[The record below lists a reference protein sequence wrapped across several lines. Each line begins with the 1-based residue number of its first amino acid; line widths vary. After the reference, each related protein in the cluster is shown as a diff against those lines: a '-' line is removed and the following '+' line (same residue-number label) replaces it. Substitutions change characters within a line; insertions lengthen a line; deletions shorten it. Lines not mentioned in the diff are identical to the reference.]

1 MHKTEVMYIV
11 PYFDTD
17 QMGVIYH
24 GNYLR
29 YFEIARNQFLR
40 DMNYSYTQM
49 EEDGTMLPVVQV
61 QLDYK
66 NPGFFEDELL
76 ISVEMAKYK
85 GCRIHFD
92 HQVCNQDGKLLAK
105 GYTTHCFMC
114 KIKRK
119 PIPAPESFLKVLTEK
134 GVI

>member
-1 MHKTEVMYIV
+1 MHKTEVKYIV

-76 ISVEMAKYK
+76 ISVGMAKYK

-114 KIKRK
+114 KTKRK
-119 PIPAPESFLKVLTEK
+119 PVPAPEEFIKVLTAK
-134 GVI
+134 GIL

>member
-1 MHKTEVMYIV
+1 MHKTKLKYCV

-29 YFEIARNQFLR
+29 YFEMARNQFLR
-40 DMNYSYTQM
+40 DIAYPYTQM
-49 EEDGTMLPVVQV
+49 ENDGTMLPVVQV

-66 NPGFFEDELL
+66 NPGFFEDELTL
-76 ISVEMAKYK
+76 TVEVAKHK

-92 HQVCNQDGKLLAK
+92 HEVINQDGKLLAK
-105 GYTTHCFMC
+105 GSTTHCFMC
-114 KIKRK
+114 KTKRK
-119 PIPAPESFLKVLTEK
+119 PIPAPEAFIKILTDK
-134 GVI
+134 GIL